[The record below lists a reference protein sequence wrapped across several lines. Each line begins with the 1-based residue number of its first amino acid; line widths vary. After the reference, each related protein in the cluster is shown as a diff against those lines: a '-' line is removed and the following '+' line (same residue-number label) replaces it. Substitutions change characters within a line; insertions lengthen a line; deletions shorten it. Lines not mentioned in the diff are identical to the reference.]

1 MQSSSLIVDYR
12 MGTFKAQ
19 EPPCLSLYQP
29 THRHYPAKQ
38 QDPIRFK
45 NLLKMLEQSLR
56 HKYAAAEIQSLL
68 QPFEELGE
76 DRDFWKFTHDGL
88 AVLAAPGFFRYY
100 RLQRIVPEFALVAD
114 SFHLKPILRIVQ
126 SADYYQI
133 LGLNRR
139 EIKLYQGNR
148 DIVDAIEPAAGVPR
162 TIVDALGA
170 ELTEPHLTVAS
181 YGTGASGPAM
191 HHGHGSKADELDID
205 IERFFR
211 AVDRAVLEHH
221 SRPSRLPLVLAAL
234 PEYHGVFRQVSH
246 NPFLVF
252 EYIDSYPGAL
262 SPEALRQR
270 VWTVIEP
277 TYLARLA
284 DLLERF
290 NSSQPHGLASSEP
303 EQVAEAAVG
312 GRVGTLL
319 LEAERRVPGRVDR
332 LSGRIEAGVLAH
344 PEIDD
349 VLDDIGE
356 LVADQSGEV
365 VVVPSNRMPV
375 DTGLAAIYRF

>member
-1 MQSSSLIVDYR
+1 MRALRSYYR

-148 DIVDAIEPAAGVPR
+148 DIVDEIEPAAGVPR

-277 TYLARLA
+277 TYLARL
-284 DLLERF
+284 LIC
-290 NSSQPHGLASSEP
+290 SSAST
-303 EQVAEAAVG
+303 AAS
-312 GRVGTLL
+312 RTDWLQ
-319 LEAERRVPGRVDR
+319 ANRNR
-332 LSGRIEAGVLAH
+332 LPKL
-344 PEIDD
+344 P
-349 VLDDIGE
+349 
-356 LVADQSGEV
+356 
-365 VVVPSNRMPV
+365 
-375 DTGLAAIYRF
+375 LAAAWAPCSSKPSAACRAASTDFPAASRPAFWRIRK